1 MTREEYLKLEKEAQ
15 EKFEK
20 MTPEE
25 KESFLAARKRHQRKV
40 RVEML
45 GYDKHPDEK
54 KEDVF
59 KDDKKDDTENQSD

>member
-25 KESFLAARKRHQRKV
+25 KELFLAARKRHQRKV
-40 RVEML
+40 RVEMQ
-45 GYDKHPDEK
+45 GYDEHPDEK

-59 KDDKKDDTENQSD
+59 KDDKKENDKN